1 MEAPGL
7 LMLKSAFLL
16 DLEAAHINFTGVQTQ
31 KYKCLNQKDA
41 FK

>member
-16 DLEAAHINFTGVQTQ
+16 DLEAAHVNFTGVQTQ
-31 KYKCLNQKDA
+31 KYKSLNQKDA
-41 FK
+41 LK